1 MESEPCLKM
10 NIKNDIQKG
19 LERDVSLAA
28 ENVRAVA
35 ESLRLF
41 IEKNRLSQRRVAE
54 LLGVSGGMVH
64 QFLSVKGY
72 KGDTQKLCDKIV
84 HLINN
89 VERKARQGH
98 AGRFVD
104 TTVAKRIATFISQCD
119 AFSVG
124 EGKLGLVIGDGGHGK
139 SVCLQQYAG
148 ANRNAIYILLDDTMR
163 SRGIFKEIAL
173 ALKVNCYGV
182 TSDVTGR
189 IVASLRC
196 RNLIVILDEASG
208 LSVEQLNSLRQ
219 IIPVKGRCPLILA
232 GNRQLLNTVME
243 RATRREAASLEQFTS
258 RLVGVLN
265 LDELG
270 ADKGG
275 GLYTAED
282 IRRLY
287 EYDGIG
293 LTGDAVSLLRC
304 ICRTAKSGRLRT
316 CSVIITALHTSE
328 AAEIDARLII
338 AAIEQL
344 QLPVRAWLPV
354 PTRDIA
360 AEEKVV
366 AAVRTA

>member
-1 MESEPCLKM
+1 
-10 NIKNDIQKG
+10 
-19 LERDVSLAA
+19 
-28 ENVRAVA
+28 
-35 ESLRLF
+35 
-41 IEKNRLSQRRVAE
+41 
-54 LLGVSGGMVH
+54 
-64 QFLSVKGY
+64 
-72 KGDTQKLCDKIV
+72 
-84 HLINN
+84 
-89 VERKARQGH
+89 
-98 AGRFVD
+98 
-104 TTVAKRIATFISQCD
+104 
-119 AFSVG
+119 
-124 EGKLGLVIGDGGHGK
+124 
-139 SVCLQQYAG
+139 
-148 ANRNAIYILLDDTMR
+148 
-163 SRGIFKEIAL
+163 
-173 ALKVNCYGV
+173 
-182 TSDVTGR
+182 
-189 IVASLRC
+189 
-196 RNLIVILDEASG
+196 
-208 LSVEQLNSLRQ
+208 
-219 IIPVKGRCPLILA
+219 
-232 GNRQLLNTVME
+232 
-243 RATRREAASLEQFTS
+243 
-258 RLVGVLN
+258 

-270 ADKGG
+270 ADKGV